1 MALNPQLSEEAA
13 NAQANALAALLNT
26 GWLRIYSGP
35 SRSAAMTPSPS
46 TTCCWPNCASGP
58 PPSRPPCGGVL
69 TANALTADAAANA
82 SGEAEWC
89 RLFKSNGTAPVMD
102 GTVGIDDSNVILST
116 TSIVAGTNVA
126 VASLVIVVPKSGEV
140 LAEAEA

>member
-1 MALNPQLSEEAA
+1 MALNPQLSDEAA

-26 GWLRIYSGP
+26 GWLRIYDGAQP
-35 SRSAAMTPSPS
+35 VAGDDPITDQVLLAELRFSATAFP
-46 TTCCWPNCASGP
+46 AAAA
-58 PPSRPPCGGVL
+58 GVL
-69 TANALTADAAANA
+69 TANALTADASANA

-89 RLFKSNGTAPVMD
+89 RLFKSNGTSPVMD
-102 GTVGIDDSNVILST
+102 GTVGLDNSNVILST

-140 LAEAEA
+140 LAEAEV